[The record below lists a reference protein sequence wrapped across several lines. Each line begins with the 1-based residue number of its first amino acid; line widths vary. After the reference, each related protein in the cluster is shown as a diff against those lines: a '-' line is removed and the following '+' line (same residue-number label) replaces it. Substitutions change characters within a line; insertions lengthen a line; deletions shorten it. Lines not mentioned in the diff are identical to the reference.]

1 MLVELA
7 ERIDPDQPV
16 ELIIAG
22 GAAMTSAGLRQMT
35 ADVDVVSDLPA
46 DVLAAA
52 TSVADD
58 RDLSPRWLNANAIS
72 FLPSDAQAHVIVQ
85 HGPLT
90 VRAVSANDLFVMK
103 LDAAR
108 PRDVDDLRV
117 LWKHCTYATAE
128 EAVADFEERTPLAP
142 AEHDPHLA
150 DWIRSIVDTS

>member
-1 MLVELA
+1 M
-7 ERIDPDQPV
+7 
-16 ELIIAG
+16 
-22 GAAMTSAGLRQMT
+22 
-35 ADVDVVSDLPA
+35 
-46 DVLAAA
+46 
-52 TSVADD
+52 
-58 RDLSPRWLNANAIS
+58 
-72 FLPSDAQAHVIVQ
+72 
-85 HGPLT
+85 
-90 VRAVSANDLFVMK
+90 RAVSANDLFVMK